1 MISRFVWISALALVT
16 ACGGDTVVSASTD
29 AVSRTFTAAVGQEL
43 RIALGNVGPA
53 TYESPPQIS
62 SSILSYVDVEVVPPF
77 NPGGPTQEFR
87 FKAVSPGRAIVRF
100 RRVLGESVVSSVED
114 TVEIR

>member
-1 MISRFVWISALALVT
+1 MISRIVWIAGLAVVT
-16 ACGGDTVVSASTD
+16 ACGTDTVVSASTD
-29 AVSRTFTAAVGQEL
+29 SASKTFSVAVGQEL

-53 TYESPPQIS
+53 TYESPPRIS

-77 NPGGPTQEFR
+77 NPGGPTQQFR
-87 FKAVSPGRAIVRF
+87 FKAVKPGRAIVHF
-100 RRVLGESVVSSVED
+100 RRILGESVVSFVED